1 MSNNISPS
9 SRQRQIRRERRAKS
23 RANLL
28 PNQRDEIRRA
38 NTAAR
43 ALQRSELTESQREDI
58 KRADTL
64 AHEFSRLR
72 LSQTQR
78 DEIQRADTAA
88 RELQRS
94 NVNYRNAENTYQNV
108 RRNLRAEQYDNYKR
122 FRVGS
127 LDPLQKEPPTADQLL
142 FGELHALAGLHLYHH
157 CTGHEFI
164 DPVRKYSEL
173 R

>member
-23 RANLL
+23 RA
-28 PNQRDEIRRA
+28 NQRDEIRRA

-43 ALQRSELTESQREDI
+43 ALQRSELTESQRED
-58 KRADTL
+58 
-64 AHEFSRLR
+64 
-72 LSQTQR
+72 
-78 DEIQRADTAA
+78 IQRADTAA

-122 FRVGS
+122 FRV
-127 LDPLQKEPPTADQLL
+127 E
-142 FGELHALAGLHLYHH
+142 
-157 CTGHEFI
+157 
-164 DPVRKYSEL
+164 
-173 R
+173 